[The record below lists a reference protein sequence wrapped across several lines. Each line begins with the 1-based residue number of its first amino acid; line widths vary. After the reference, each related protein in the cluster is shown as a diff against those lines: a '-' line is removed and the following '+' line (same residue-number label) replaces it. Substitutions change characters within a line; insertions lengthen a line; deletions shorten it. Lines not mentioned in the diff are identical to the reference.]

1 MLKVLYISYAAPSPT
16 WGGAMAFYRHFFE
29 RNDFETLVA
38 TYRVAFP
45 MDLVSYS
52 PIFIAQNKILSR
64 LCKTRL
70 MPWIEGFFALG
81 CGVRIPPDLEN
92 AARKFQPDVIFT
104 IAGTWHVSA
113 LLAQK
118 LATKFQVPLVASFND
133 WFNFG
138 WFPAHPCFHAAIEK
152 RFRRF
157 YREADLALCTCE
169 GMREGLGPH
178 QNAHILYPSG
188 AKMSNAAVSPMTI
201 VSEDNRLV
209 VVFAGSL
216 SCWYGRMLERLVME
230 ARSQNAP
237 IDFRIYGSAPSW
249 SPEFDTIAKRE
260 KFYLGHLPF
269 EDLRNEVLKADA
281 LLLPMGFEA
290 DAALIER
297 TSFKTKFLDYLT
309 FGKPIFVWGPEACS
323 AVRVARE
330 FDSAEVCTSSS
341 EREAVVGLTSLAK
354 NPDRQIALVE
364 KARAMYE
371 SRFHPDKIHAGLVE
385 KIRSL
390 VNQRP

>member
-1 MLKVLYISYAAPSPT
+1 
-16 WGGAMAFYRHFFE
+16 MAFYRHFFE

-38 TYRVAFP
+38 TYRGAFP
-45 MDLVSYS
+45 EGFVSYS
-52 PIFIAQNKILSR
+52 PVFIRQNKILTR

-70 MPWIEGFFALG
+70 MPWFEGFFALG
-81 CGVRIPPDLEN
+81 WGVRIPRDLEI
-92 AARKFQPDVIFT
+92 ATRKFQPDVIFT
-104 IAGTWHVSA
+104 IAGTWHASA

-138 WFPAHPCFHAAIEK
+138 WFPAHPSFHAAIEK

-169 GMREGLGPH
+169 GMRGELGAH
-178 QNAHILYPSG
+178 RNAHILYPTG
-188 AKMSNAAVSPMTI
+188 AKMIRAATSAKRI
-201 VSEDNRLV
+201 DSIAERFV

-216 SCWYGRMLERLVME
+216 SCWYGRMLERLVRE
-230 ARSQNAP
+230 AHSQNAP
-237 IDFRIYGSAPSW
+237 IDFRIYGSGPSW
-249 SPEFDTIAKRE
+249 SSEFDAISKKE
-260 KFYLGHLPF
+260 NIYLGHLPF
-269 EDLRNEVLKADA
+269 EELRNEVSKADA
-281 LLLPMGFEA
+281 LLLPMGFET

-309 FGKPIFVWGPEACS
+309 FSKPIFVWGPESCS

-330 FDSAEVCTSSS
+330 FDSAEVSTSSS
-341 EREAVVGLTSLAK
+341 EREAVAGLLRLAR
-354 NPDRQIALVE
+354 NPERQFTLVE

-371 SRFHPDKIHAGLVE
+371 DRFHPDMIHAGLVE

>member
-1 MLKVLYISYAAPSPT
+1 MLKVLYISYAAPAPT

-38 TYRVAFP
+38 TYRGAFP
-45 MDLVSYS
+45 KDSVSYS
-52 PIFIAQNKILSR
+52 PVFIAQNRILTR

-70 MPWIEGFFALG
+70 LPWFEGFFALG
-81 CGVRIPPDLEN
+81 CGVRIPRDLEI
-92 AARKFQPDVIFT
+92 ATRKFQPDVIFT
-104 IAGTWHVSA
+104 IAGTWHASA

-118 LATKFQVPLVASFND
+118 LAAIFPVPLVASFND

-169 GMREGLGPH
+169 GMREELGPH
-178 QNAHILYPSG
+178 RNAHILYPTG
-188 AKMSNAAVSPMTI
+188 AKMSDATDSPMSI
-201 VSEDNRLV
+201 LSEGNRFI

-230 ARSQNAP
+230 ARSENAP
-237 IDFRIYGSAPSW
+237 IDFRIYGSGPSW
-249 SPEFDTIAKRE
+249 SPEFDKIAKME
-260 KFYLGHLPF
+260 KIYRGHLPF
-269 EDLRNEVLKADA
+269 ENLRSEVSKANA
-281 LLLPMGFEA
+281 LILPMGFDAE
-290 DAALIER
+290 AALIER
-297 TSFKTKFLDYLT
+297 TSFKTKFLDYIT
-309 FGKPIFVWGPEACS
+309 FGKPIFVWGPASCS
-323 AVRVARE
+323 AVRAARE

-341 EREAVVGLTSLAK
+341 EREAVAGLRGLAK
-354 NPDRQIALVE
+354 NTERQIRLVA

-371 SRFHPDKIHAGLVE
+371 DRFHPDKIHAGLVE

-390 VNQRP
+390 VS